1 MGLKGA
7 VGVAVAVV
15 DKDISP
21 QQNIMLL
28 FIGKYKLYIHAVV
41 VAEQLVEFFS
51 RTQTQ

>member
-1 MGLKGA
+1 LKGA

-28 FIGKYKLYIHAVV
+28 FIGKYKLYIHAIVV
-41 VAEQLVEFFS
+41 PEPLVQFS
-51 RTQTQ
+51 SRAKMH